1 MNDILQYPTYKTF
14 TCEVDNRQ
22 FVSIPQNIVTSW
34 MTYGKLPQTV
44 FFNPTYRD
52 MTVVADGANRY
63 LSSVTVNAIPV
74 TNMTVTLAVG
84 ATLTIGNAQ
93 AVTAVSTSEATATAT
108 IASKTITI
116 TGVAAGTTTVAV
128 TDINNDIIYT
138 IDVTVA

>member
-22 FVSIPQNIVTSW
+22 VASVPQNIVTSW
-34 MTYGKLPQTV
+34 MLYGKLPQTV

-52 MTVVADGANRY
+52 YTVIADGANRY
-63 LSSVTVNAIPV
+63 LSSVTVSAIP
-74 TNMTVTLAVG
+74 TTKMTVSLAAG

-93 AVTAVSTSEATATAT
+93 AVNGVSIDEGIATVS

-116 TGVAAGTTTVAV
+116 TGVAAGTTSVTVSD
-128 TDINNDIIYT
+128 TNNDLIYT